1 MNTFPPRRL
10 LAVLAMLNALAGS
23 AFGQGAAPATAAAPV
38 ATVRSISVE
47 VSVLRFKPIKAE
59 RLVQGFKGLGT
70 DLKSVVESLKNDGEI
85 SVLYNATR
93 DMRIEDKAE
102 AKFDALEIRPV
113 IIIGKAG
120 APLPPVTQLGVNLK
134 VSTRPA
140 DGERFGLVWEG
151 SISWSPE
158 MLTKWQGEKFLSFAG
173 AAVSTLK
180 SGGILKADDTKNAD
194 IGLGLAQLFNPKGK
208 PTENEIYELP
218 VNKTI
223 ALSGSRNCRSADLII
238 NATTAEM
245 GSKEA
250 QTILL
255 VLQPILHP

>member
-1 MNTFPPRRL
+1 MKKRSFFRTL
-10 LAVLAMLNALAGS
+10 CLIAMLMLPGLLCAQE
-23 AFGQGAAPATAAAPV
+23 QGKAVPP
-38 ATVRSISVE
+38 VRSVSLE

-59 RLVQGFKGLGT
+59 RLVQGFKGLGG
-70 DLKSVVESLKNDGEI
+70 DLKSVVESLKNDGEV

-93 DMRIEDKAE
+93 DLRLEDKVE
-102 AKFDALEIRPV
+102 AKFDALETRPV
-113 IIIGKAG
+113 VIIGKPG
-120 APLPPVTQLGVNLK
+120 IPLPPATQLGVQLK
-134 VSTRPA
+134 VTSKLA
-140 DGERFGLVWEG
+140 DGERFGLAWEG

-158 MLTKWQGEKFLSFAG
+158 MLSKWQGEKFLSFAG
-173 AAVSTLK
+173 AAVSSLK
-180 SGGILKADDTKNAD
+180 TAGVIKGDDAKNAD

-223 ALSGSRNCRSADLII
+223 SLSGSRNCKSAELII

-250 QTILL
+250 QTLL
-255 VLQPILHP
+255 LLLLPTLN

>member
-1 MNTFPPRRL
+1 MKTLRSFRL
-10 LAVLAMLNALAGS
+10 LSAFLALSSLTS
-23 AFGQGAAPATAAAPV
+23 VAFGQAAAPAPV
-38 ATVRSISVE
+38 AAVRSVSVE
-47 VSVLRFKPIKAE
+47 VTVLRFKPVKAE

-70 DLKSVVESLKNDGEI
+70 DLKSVVDALKNDGEVSI
-85 SVLYNATR
+85 LYNATR
-93 DMRIEDKAE
+93 DLRLEDKVE
-102 AKFDALEIRPV
+102 TKFDALETRPIV
-113 IIIGKAG
+113 IIGKPG
-120 APLPPVTQLGVNLK
+120 APLPPVTQLGVTLK

-140 DGERFGLVWEG
+140 DADRIGLSWEG
-151 SISWSPE
+151 SISWTPE
-158 MLTKWQGEKFLSFAG
+158 MLSHWQGEKFLSFAG

-180 SGGILKADDTKNAD
+180 TAGLIKGEESKNAD

-223 ALSGSRNCRSADLII
+223 ALSGSRNCKNADLII

-255 VLQPILHP
+255 ILQPTLNP

>member
-1 MNTFPPRRL
+1 MNTFRPRHWPAIL
-10 LAVLAMLNALAGS
+10 VMLNALAGC
-23 AFGQGAAPATAAAPV
+23 AFGQAAAPAAAAP
-38 ATVRSISVE
+38 ASPVRSISIE
-47 VSVLRFKPIKAE
+47 VSVLRFKPLKAE

-70 DLKSVVESLKNDGEI
+70 DLKSLVEALKSDGEI

-93 DMRIEDKAE
+93 DLRLEDKAE
-102 AKFDALEIRPV
+102 AKFDALENRPV
-113 IIIGKAG
+113 IIIGKPG
-120 APLPPVTQLGVNLK
+120 APLPPVTQLGVNFK
-134 VSTRPA
+134 VAARPA
-140 DGERFGLVWEG
+140 DGERFGLAWEG

-158 MLTKWQGEKFLSFAG
+158 MLTRWQGEKFLSFAG

-180 SGGILKADDTKNAD
+180 TAGVLKGEDGKSADF
-194 IGLGLAQLFNPKGK
+194 GLGLAQLFNPKGK

-223 ALSGSRNCRSADLII
+223 TLSGSRNCKSADLII

-250 QTILL
+250 ETILL
-255 VLQPILHP
+255 LLLPTLHP

>member
-1 MNTFPPRRL
+1 MKTTSPVRW
-10 LAVLAMLNALAGS
+10 LAVIAVCLASWNAT
-23 AFGQGAAPATAAAPV
+23 AADAAAPV
-38 ATVRSISVE
+38 VPIRSISLE

-70 DLKSVVESLKNDGEI
+70 DLKTVVESLKNDGEV

-93 DMRIEDKAE
+93 DLRLEDKAE
-102 AKFDALEIRPV
+102 AKFDALEIRPIV
-113 IIIGKAG
+113 IIGKPG

-134 VSTRPA
+134 ITAKPA
-140 DGERFGLVWEG
+140 DGERFGLAWEG
-151 SISWSPE
+151 SINWSPE
-158 MLTKWQGEKFLSFAG
+158 MLQRWQGEKFLSFAG

-180 SGGILKADDTKNAD
+180 TAGVLKGDDTKNAD
-194 IGLGLAQLFNPKGK
+194 IGLSLAQLFNPKGGK

-223 ALSGSRNCRSADLII
+223 SLSGSRNCKSADLII

-250 QTILL
+250 QTLLLLIL
-255 VLQPILHP
+255 PALHP

>member
-1 MNTFPPRRL
+1 MNTIRLRRL
-10 LAVLAMLNALAGS
+10 LPTVIFLVSLLGAS
-23 AFGQGAAPATAAAPV
+23 AADTNPV
-38 ATVRSISVE
+38 VRSISME
-47 VSVLRFKPIKAE
+47 VSVLRFKPLKAE
-59 RLVQGFKGLGT
+59 RLVQGFRGLGT
-70 DLKSVVESLKNDGEI
+70 DLKSVVDALKNDGEV

-93 DMRIEDKAE
+93 DMRLEDKGE
-102 AKFDALEIRPV
+102 AKFDALEVRPV
-113 IIIGKAG
+113 VIIGKPG
-120 APLPPVTQLGVNLK
+120 VPLPPATQLGVNLK
-134 VSTRPA
+134 ITSKPA
-140 DGERFGLVWEG
+140 DGERFGLAWEG

-180 SGGILKADDTKNAD
+180 TAGVLKGEDTKNAD

-223 ALSGSRNCRSADLII
+223 SLSGSRNCKSADLII

-250 QTILL
+250 QTLLLLILPTL
-255 VLQPILHP
+255 NP

>member
-1 MNTFPPRRL
+1 MK
-10 LAVLAMLNALAGS
+10 ALALLRCFS
-23 AFGQGAAPATAAAPV
+23 ALACLLPLARAAAADGTPSP
-38 ATVRSISVE
+38 AVRSISVE
-47 VSVLRFKPIKAE
+47 VSVLRFKPLKAE

-70 DLKSVVESLKNDGEI
+70 DLKSFVEALKNEGEI

-93 DMRIEDKAE
+93 DLRLEEKAE
-102 AKFDALEIRPV
+102 AKFDALENRPIV
-113 IIIGKAG
+113 IIGKPG
-120 APLPPVTQLGVNLK
+120 APLPPITQLGVNLK

-140 DGERFGLVWEG
+140 DGERFGLAWDG

-158 MLTKWQGEKFLSFAG
+158 MLTRWQGEKFLSFAG

-180 SGGILKADDTKNAD
+180 TAGVIKGDDSKNAD

-223 ALSGSRNCRSADLII
+223 ALSGSRNCKSSDLIV

-255 VLQPILHP
+255 LLQPTVNP

>member
-1 MNTFPPRRL
+1 MNQLQPRRFLPAAAFLVSL
-10 LAVLAMLNALAGS
+10 LG
-23 AFGQGAAPATAAAPV
+23 APAADTNPV
-38 ATVRSISVE
+38 VRSISIE
-47 VSVLRFKPIKAE
+47 VSVLRFKPLKAE
-59 RLVQGFKGLGT
+59 RLVQGFKGLGG
-70 DLKSVVESLKNDGEI
+70 DLKSVVESLKSDGEI
-85 SVLYNATR
+85 SILYNATR
-93 DMRIEDKAE
+93 DMRLEDKAE
-102 AKFDALEIRPV
+102 SKFDALETRPIV
-113 IIIGKAG
+113 IIGKPG
-120 APLPPVTQLGVNLK
+120 VPLPPVTQLGVNLK
-134 VSTRPA
+134 VSARPSEG
-140 DGERFGLVWEG
+140 DRFGLAWDG

-158 MLTKWQGEKFLSFAG
+158 MLTRWQGEKFLSFAG

-180 SGGILKADDTKNAD
+180 TAGVLKGDDTKNAD

-223 ALSGSRNCRSADLII
+223 ALSGSRNCKSADMII

-255 VLQPILHP
+255 LLQATLHP

>member
-1 MNTFPPRRL
+1 MKHFMTARYFSL
-10 LAVLAMLNALAGS
+10 LACFVSILRAS
-23 AFGQGAAPATAAAPV
+23 AADTPLPATAI
-38 ATVRSISVE
+38 RSISIE
-47 VSVLRFKPIKAE
+47 VSVLRFKPLKAE

-70 DLKSVVESLKNDGEI
+70 DLKTVVDSLKNDGEI

-93 DMRIEDKAE
+93 DMRLEDKVE
-102 AKFDALEIRPV
+102 AKFDALETRPV
-113 IIIGKAG
+113 VIIGKPG

-134 VSTRPA
+134 VSARPS
-140 DGERFGLVWEG
+140 DGDRFGLVWDG

-158 MLTKWQGEKFLSFAG
+158 LLNRWQGEKFLSFAG

-180 SGGILKADDTKNAD
+180 TAGVLKGDDTKNAD
-194 IGLGLAQLFNPKGK
+194 IGLSLAQLFNPKGK

-223 ALSGSRNCRSADLII
+223 ALSGSRNCKSADLII

-255 VLQPILHP
+255 LLVPTLNP